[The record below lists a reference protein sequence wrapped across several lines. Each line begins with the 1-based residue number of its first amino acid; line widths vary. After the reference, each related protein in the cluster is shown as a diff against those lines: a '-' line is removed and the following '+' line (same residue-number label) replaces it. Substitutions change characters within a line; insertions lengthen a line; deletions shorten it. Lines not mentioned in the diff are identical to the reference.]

1 MHHVVCFSGGKDS
14 TAMLFKMLEVGRKID
29 RIVCVDTT
37 KEFPAMYD
45 HIRQVQDRIPIKI
58 DIVKIRYDY
67 YFSQHI
73 KRNGLAGYGW
83 CDHMV
88 RWCTKLK
95 SMETRNF
102 LNSIGFDKK
111 DTIEYHG
118 IAMDESHRT
127 KKNAASGKNIAY
139 PLVEM
144 GMSEA
149 DCLQY
154 CYDLGFTWGGLYRE
168 GRKRVSCFCCPL
180 QDLDSLR
187 LTYTFYP
194 NLWRQMLEMDKLSCR
209 KFRKDY
215 TLQELDAKFAYEA
228 IHGRI
233 RGRVKR

>member
-58 DIVKIRYDY
+58 DIVKMNYDY

-95 SMETRNF
+95 SMATRNF
-102 LNSIGFDKK
+102 LNSIGFDKRIPSSTMVSRQTNPTAQRK
-111 DTIEYHG
+111 TQPAERISPILSSRWEC
-118 IAMDESHRT
+118 RKLT
-127 KKNAASGKNIAY
+127 VCNIA
-139 PLVEM
+139 
-144 GMSEA
+144 
-149 DCLQY
+149 
-154 CYDLGFTWGGLYRE
+154 TR
-168 GRKRVSCFCCPL
+168 
-180 QDLDSLR
+180 
-187 LTYTFYP
+187 
-194 NLWRQMLEMDKLSCR
+194 
-209 KFRKDY
+209 
-215 TLQELDAKFAYEA
+215 
-228 IHGRI
+228 
-233 RGRVKR
+233 